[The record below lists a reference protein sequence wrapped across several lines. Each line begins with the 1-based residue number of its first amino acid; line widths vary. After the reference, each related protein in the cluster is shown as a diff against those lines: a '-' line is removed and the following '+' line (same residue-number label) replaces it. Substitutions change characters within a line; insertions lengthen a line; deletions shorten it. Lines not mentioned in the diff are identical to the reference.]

1 MTGHKSNFELDRTL
15 VNGSMELWPCS
26 DASVLYKKGWI
37 TEQEITS
44 CASRFEQDRSTDGTL
59 DHLTSFDA
67 INKPAPFAALHE
79 SPNSRNSDLQGLVIV
94 DKIATSMQLNRPVTY
109 LDTAIVESQKR
120 HLPEKISFA
129 SVVCSGPSVAAK
141 KYARTAEMSDSMPKA
156 SFDSAEMRLAIVPR
170 PRTVPARPPFPP
182 APTPSPVVITTAV
195 IDSLRG
201 LPLPH
206 AARSIGVSA
215 TAFKRA
221 CRRLGVNRWQYARG
235 PRRAGGGHSASSPK
249 TRAGGSD
256 SAIFSARPLMAKLP
270 ENAGAAGM
278 PGTPRTDP
286 TDAGPGPISR
296 PSHCPFSAPAG
307 PGAAADIR
315 VFVEGGSGSSEP
327 SSSAAPPHPPSSPAE
342 KAGTGSCRSRAGD
355 GNWAAAGA
363 AAAALPAFSAGEDA
377 GWGDAAE
384 DSDDSLVLLLLLS
397 QPWR

>member
-1 MTGHKSNFELDRTL
+1 MVSSQVLHVQIQCISLKDCEKFPDHIRKHLFVAAMTGHKSNFELDRTL
-15 VNGSMELWPCS
+15 VNRSMELWPCS

-79 SPNSRNSDLQGLVIV
+79 SPNSRNSDLQGFVIV

-201 LPLPH
+201 LPVPH
-206 AARSIGVSA
+206 AARSIGVSV

-235 PRRAGGGHSASSPK
+235 PGRRAGGRLLHLSPVA
-249 TRAGGSD
+249 RAGGARRGSD
-256 SAIFSARPLMAKLP
+256 SAIFPQRTAVLPWQDAGGAPIGHPCDVLPSA
-270 ENAGAAGM
+270 AGAD
-278 PGTPRTDP
+278 R
-286 TDAGPGPISR
+286 S
-296 PSHCPFSAPAG
+296 
-307 PGAAADIR
+307 GAAARTGIEDW
-315 VFVEGGSGSSEP
+315 
-327 SSSAAPPHPPSSPAE
+327 AE
-342 KAGTGSCRSRAGD
+342 
-355 GNWAAAGA
+355 
-363 AAAALPAFSAGEDA
+363 EA
-377 GWGDAAE
+377 GWAGGRACGGADAVE
-384 DSDDSLVLLLLLS
+384 DDALVLLLLA
-397 QPWR
+397 QQWP